1 MRRLGR
7 LWSSPLTVA
16 PWVPSKHSEGL
27 NQNRN
32 HNLVKKKH
40 EEKKNTYLRPKRR
53 IWCRLGLLWSSPST
67 VARQVPEKNSED
79 QSSTLEKKKKQQKKQ
94 KKNPRPKRRQT
105 RCLGP
110 FSPSFRP

>member
-1 MRRLGR
+1 MDEDDGREQEKKTYLRPQRHQMRRLGR

-32 HNLVKKKH
+32 HYLVKKKH

-53 IWCRLGLLWSSPST
+53 IWRRLGLLWSSPST
-67 VARQVPEKNSED
+67 VAHQVPEKNSED
-79 QSSTLEKKKKQQKKQ
+79 LSS
-94 KKNPRPKRRQT
+94 
-105 RCLGP
+105 
-110 FSPSFRP
+110 

>member
-32 HNLVKKKH
+32 HYLVKKKH

-53 IWCRLGLLWSSPST
+53 IWRRLGLLWSSPAT
-67 VARQVPEKNSED
+67 IALRVPERNSED
-79 QSSTLEKKKKQQKKQ
+79 LNK
-94 KKNPRPKRRQT
+94 
-105 RCLGP
+105 
-110 FSPSFRP
+110 

>member
-7 LWSSPLTVA
+7 LWSSLLTVA

-32 HNLVKKKH
+32 VKKKH

-53 IWCRLGLLWSSPST
+53 IWRRLGLLWSSPAT
-67 VARQVPEKNSED
+67 IALRVPERNSED
-79 QSSTLEKKKKQQKKQ
+79 LNKYKSLASKRKHKEKQ
-94 KKNPRPKRRQT
+94 KNTYNPVMVVASHRSSS
-105 RCLGP
+105 GA
-110 FSPSFRP
+110 